1 MASRVYMFF
10 NVQFIDDFHQMEPDH
25 LDKRSHV
32 YTNWACTIV
41 LGILLAQ
48 ARPTMPC
55 IRLVIVIQCVH
66 KKKSSPCSAF
76 CRFPI
81 RKSWAGPGNEANATR
96 FLFHAWW
103 GICIIWADVEDK
115 AKGLK
120 SKKYTVCWI
129 TRQFTD
135 SAIIA
140 AIKLLVPADC
150 WLSHRRLRNG
160 APVVYPCGTNTVR
173 HLRLLRLH
181 VHSLSMI

>member
-1 MASRVYMFF
+1 MFF

-32 YTNWACTIV
+32 YTNCACTIV

-55 IRLVIVIQCVH
+55 IRLVIVIQCVQ
-66 KKKSSPCSAF
+66 KTTTVPAQLSVAF
-76 CRFPI
+76 PYGARERGKCQ
-81 RKSWAGPGNEANATR
+81 

-120 SKKYTVCWI
+120 SKKYTVC
-129 TRQFTD
+129 
-135 SAIIA
+135 
-140 AIKLLVPADC
+140 
-150 WLSHRRLRNG
+150 
-160 APVVYPCGTNTVR
+160 
-173 HLRLLRLH
+173 
-181 VHSLSMI
+181 